1 MTVNVGIVGVGWAGQ
16 QHAKVLGSLPDVAV
30 VAGADPDQ
38 KRLEAFGKEHGART
52 YASTDEMLA
61 AEPDLDAVIV
71 APEAAVRLEPIRAI
85 CDRGLAVFC
94 EKPPALDLATAR
106 EVRDVIEE
114 SGVINSVGFQSRWS
128 RAAPRMRELIAG
140 RRALFAQIT
149 VAWRVFD
156 WVKDG
161 SWSRRLYTKSGCGGP
176 VVEQG
181 IHSQD
186 VLRYITSD
194 EPVRVQAMAEL
205 GKTEPIEGR
214 DCEETTVVLARHA
227 SGMLSTHVQNW
238 SCKQTLHRI
247 QVVGDAFDL
256 TWLLSEG
263 DKVVGWID
271 GSEIDE
277 TLEVDPFVEELRG
290 FLAAVAQNDQTIVRS
305 DYADACKTLAVCQ
318 AAALA
323 VETGLPQDVERI

>member
-16 QHAKVLGSLPDVAV
+16 QHAKVLASLPDAAV

-38 KRLEAFGKEHGART
+38 VRLEAFAKNHGARA
-52 YASTDEMLA
+52 YASADEMLT
-61 AEPDLDAVIV
+61 AESDLNAVIV
-71 APEAAVRLEPIRAI
+71 AAEAAVRLEPIRSI
-85 CDRGLAVFC
+85 CDRRLAVFC

-106 EVRDVIEE
+106 EVKGIIEQ

-128 RAAPRMRELIAG
+128 RAAARMRELIAG
-140 RRALFAQIT
+140 RLPLFAQIT

-176 VVEQG
+176 MIEQG
-181 IHSQD
+181 IHYQD
-186 VLRYITSD
+186 ALRYMTGD
-194 EPVRVQAMAEL
+194 EPVRVHAMAEL

-214 DCEETTVVLARHA
+214 DCEETTVVLAQHA
-227 SGMLSTHVQNW
+227 AGMLSTHVQNW
-238 SCKQTLHRI
+238 SCSRTLHRI

-263 DKVVGWID
+263 DKVVGRID
-271 GSEIDE
+271 GSEINE
-277 TLEVDPFVEELRG
+277 TLDADPYVEEIRG
-290 FLAAVAQNDQTIVRS
+290 FVAAVARNDQTIIRS

-318 AAALA
+318 AAARA